1 MGGPPDCLDFPNSRA
16 DQARATEETRM
27 TWQLSDEQLMIRETI
42 REAAQ
47 DKIAP
52 RSREVDEKA
61 EFPHDYVDLLRE
73 LGLFGIPF
81 KPEYGG
87 VSGSALTLAVAVE
100 EPSKGHAPPG
110 LILAVHALGGYA
122 LNIGATEEQKQRWIP
137 PMASGENLSA
147 YALDR

>member
-1 MGGPPDCLDFPNSRA
+1 
-16 DQARATEETRM
+16 M

-87 VSGSALTLAVAVE
+87 VSGSALT
-100 EPSKGHAPPG
+100 PSNCARCTIRSRWSAKKRKGCGGRSIAPNCGAKENTGNPTIIRQPG
-110 LILAVHALGGYA
+110 
-122 LNIGATEEQKQRWIP
+122 
-137 PMASGENLSA
+137 
-147 YALDR
+147 

>member
-61 EFPHDYVDLLRE
+61 EFPQDWVDLLRE

-87 VSGSALTLAVAVE
+87 ISGSALTPAVAGE
-100 EPSKGHAPPG
+100 ELSKVDATAG
-110 LILAVHALGGYA
+110 LILAVQALGGYPF
-122 LNIGATEEQKQRWIP
+122 NIAGTEEQKQKWIP
-137 PMASGENLSA
+137 SLASGEKL
-147 YALDR
+147 